1 MTYRGMTTEQLEK
14 QFNPRAA
21 VPEHGHY
28 IDERMRLSA
37 ETRRKLACV
46 LDLRY
51 GPNPLEMLDVF
62 PGAPGGPVQLYVH
75 GGYWRANDKADAS
88 AIAEPL
94 VAKGATA
101 VLINYDLCPN
111 VTVAEI
117 VRETIR
123 AVAWTWRNVGA
134 HGGDP
139 DRLFI
144 SGNSAGAHLC
154 AMALAHDWT
163 ADGLPADVVKGA
175 ALLTGIY
182 DLAPVPHIS
191 VNEQVRL
198 SAGEAKA
205 LSPMT
210 RPPLR
215 RLPLLVAVGGAETA
229 EWIRQSKDYAAMCRA
244 NGIEAEYLECP
255 GENHFTMT
263 NVLADPDHMLTRA
276 ILQQMGL

>member
-1 MTYRGMTTEQLEK
+1 MSFRGMTPEQLEK

-21 VPEHGHY
+21 APDHGPL
-28 IDERMRLSA
+28 IEWRMRRSE
-37 ETRRKLACV
+37 ETRRKLACA
-46 LDLRY
+46 LELRY
-51 GPNPLEMLDVF
+51 GPNPLETLDVF

-88 AIAEPL
+88 VIAEPL
-94 VAKGATA
+94 VAKGATV

-111 VTVAEI
+111 VTLAEI

-123 AVAWTWRNVGA
+123 AIAWTWRNIRA

-163 ADGLPADVVKGA
+163 ADGLPADLVKGA
-175 ALLTGIY
+175 APVTGIY
-182 DLAPVPHIS
+182 DLEPVPHIS
-191 VNEQVRL
+191 VNEQIRL
-198 SAGEAKA
+198 KPAEVKA
-205 LSPMT
+205 LSPMGL
-210 RPPLR
+210 PPR
-215 RLPLLVAVGGAETA
+215 RKLPLLVAVGGAETS
-229 EWIRQSKDYAAMCRA
+229 EWIRQSKDYTAMCRA

-276 ILQQMGL
+276 IIRQMGL

>member
-1 MTYRGMTTEQLEK
+1 MAYQGMTAEQLER

-28 IDERMRLSA
+28 IEERMRRSA
-37 ETRRKLACV
+37 ETRRKLRCA

-51 GPNPLEMLDVF
+51 GPNPLETLDVF

-88 AIAEPL
+88 VIAEPL

-123 AVAWTWRNVGA
+123 AIAWTWRNVRK

-163 ADGLPADVVKGA
+163 ADGLPADIVKGA
-175 ALLTGIY
+175 APVTGIY
-182 DLAPVPHIS
+182 DLTPVPHIS
-191 VNEQVRL
+191 VNELIRL
-198 SAGEAKA
+198 KPEEVKA
-205 LSPMT
+205 LSPMEL
-210 RPPLR
+210 PPR
-215 RLPLLVAVGGAETA
+215 RNLPLLVAVGGAETP
-229 EWIRQSKDYAAMCRA
+229 EWIKQSKNYAAMCRA
-244 NGIEAEYLECP
+244 NGIDAEYLECP

-263 NVLADPDHMLTRA
+263 NVLADPGHMLTRA
-276 ILQQMGL
+276 IIGQMGL

>member
-1 MTYRGMTTEQLEK
+1 MTYAGMTAEQLER

-21 VPEHGHY
+21 VPDHAPLIE
-28 IDERMRLSA
+28 ERMRRSA
-37 ETRRKLACV
+37 ETRRRLRCV

-51 GPNPLEMLDVF
+51 GPNPLETLDVF

-88 AIAEPL
+88 VIAEPL

-101 VLINYDLCPN
+101 VLINYDLCPSAPL
-111 VTVAEI
+111 AEI

-123 AVAWTWRNVGA
+123 AIAWTWRNIRD

-163 ADGLPADVVKGA
+163 ANGLPADLIKGA
-175 ALLTGIY
+175 APVTGIY
-182 DLAPVPHIS
+182 DLAPVPLIS
-191 VNEQVRL
+191 VNQQVRL
-198 SAGEAKA
+198 TPEEAAA
-205 LSPMT
+205 LSPM
-210 RPPLR
+210 RLPPR
-215 RLPLLVAVGGAETA
+215 RNLPLLVAVGGAETPG
-229 EWIRQSKDYAAMCRA
+229 WIAQSKAYAAMCRE
-244 NGIEAEYLECP
+244 NGIDAEYLECP

-263 NVLADPDHMLTRA
+263 NVLGDPEHMLTRA
-276 ILQQMGL
+276 ILRQMRL

>member
-1 MTYRGMTTEQLEK
+1 MAFRGMTAEQLEK

-21 VPEHGHY
+21 VPEHGPL
-28 IDERMRLSA
+28 IEWRMRRSE
-37 ETRRKLACV
+37 ETRRKLRCV

-51 GPNPLEMLDVF
+51 GPNPLETLDVF

-88 AIAEPL
+88 VIAEPL

-123 AVAWTWRNVGA
+123 AIAWTWRNIRA

-163 ADGLPADVVKGA
+163 ADGLPADIIKGA
-175 ALLTGIY
+175 APLTGIY
-182 DLAPVPHIS
+182 DLEPVPHIS
-191 VNEQVRL
+191 VNEQIRL
-198 SAGEAKA
+198 KPAEVKA
-205 LSPMT
+205 LSPMGL
-210 RPPLR
+210 PPLR
-215 RLPLLVAVGGAETA
+215 NLPLLVAVGGAETP

-276 ILQQMGL
+276 IIRQMGL